1 MSQKII
7 LICLTLAIGQFRA
20 LAETPAITEDF
31 VTPSR
36 IMKTAGQV
44 TNADNLLKPF
54 SGQVAVSDTE
64 FTIMRS
70 SQADT
75 ASVLLDF
82 GQEIHGGLKI
92 FAGTRASKAPARVR
106 ITYGE
111 SVTEAM
117 SDIARDSKET
127 NPTNDH
133 APREFVA
140 YVPWLGSVTTGY
152 SGFRFVR
159 IDLLDADVDVRL
171 NAIQAIRRQRDFARL
186 GTFSCSDE
194 RLNSI
199 WDASVR
205 TLQLNMQEY
214 IWDGIK
220 RDRLVWLGD
229 LNPEILVA
237 CNVFGPQ
244 SYELIHK
251 SLDFGKNGYPL
262 PKFIND
268 MSSYS
273 LWWIINQHDLY
284 MYEGNTAYL
293 AEQLPY
299 LNGLVDQ
306 FTALIDDKTGE
317 EKIPGG
323 FLDWPTSRL
332 PDVIHAGMQSLA
344 LIAMENAASIGRWTG
359 DKSLTK
365 KSEQL
370 AKLLRKHRP
379 DSKDNTQALSLAIL
393 SGLSK
398 NPKTDAL
405 KILDNGLDQY
415 STFYG
420 YYASEALART
430 GHIAEATDNIS
441 RYWGAMLDLGSTTF
455 WEDLTYADVA
465 KSSPISEFTPAGAY
479 DIHADGG
486 DYCYKGLRLSLCHG
500 WAAGPAAW
508 LINNVLGITP
518 LEPGCATVRFKPCL
532 GNLTHAE
539 GSFPTPQGIISV
551 KLTRR
556 PNGETDAQI
565 TAPEG
570 VKILR

>member
-1 MSQKII
+1 MS
-7 LICLTLAIGQFRA
+7 
-20 LAETPAITEDF
+20 E
-31 VTPSR
+31 
-36 IMKTAGQV
+36 
-44 TNADNLLKPF
+44 
-54 SGQVAVSDTE
+54 
-64 FTIMRS
+64 
-70 SQADT
+70 
-75 ASVLLDF
+75 
-82 GQEIHGGLKI
+82 
-92 FAGTRASKAPARVR
+92 
-106 ITYGE
+106 
-111 SVTEAM
+111 
-117 SDIARDSKET
+117 IARDSKTT

-133 APREFVA
+133 AAREFVA
-140 YVPWLGSVTTGY
+140 YVPWLGSVTTGN

-159 IDLLDADVDVRL
+159 IDLLDTNVDVRL
-171 NAIQAIRRQRDFARL
+171 NAIQAISRQRDFARL

-293 AEQLPY
+293 TEQLPY

-306 FTALIDDKTGE
+306 FSALIDNKTGE

-323 FLDWPTSRL
+323 FLDWPTSRF

-359 DKSLTK
+359 DDGLTK
-365 KSEQL
+365 KSEKL

-398 NPKTDAL
+398 NPKDDAL
-405 KILDNGLDQY
+405 KIMNNGLNQY

-430 GHIAEATDNIS
+430 GHIEEASDNIS

-465 KSSPISEFTPAGAY
+465 KSSPITEFTPAGTY

-518 LEPGCATVRFKPCL
+518 LEPGCTEVRFKPCL

-539 GSFPTPQGIISV
+539 GSFPTPHGIISV
-551 KLTRR
+551 KLTRL
-556 PNGETDAQI
+556 PSGETDAQI

-570 VKILR
+570 VKVIH